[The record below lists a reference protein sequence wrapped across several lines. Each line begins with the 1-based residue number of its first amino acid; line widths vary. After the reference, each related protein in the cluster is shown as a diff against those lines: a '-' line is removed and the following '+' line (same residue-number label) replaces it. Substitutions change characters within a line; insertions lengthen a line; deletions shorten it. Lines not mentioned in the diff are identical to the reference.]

1 MLKVILYKKSSSG
14 FTLIEIMIVVVIIG
28 ILAGLVVAAINPE
41 EIRKKARDANRQ
53 KDLSLVS
60 EALGQYYADNNFYP
74 TGAYTDLTSKLQT
87 STPVYIKT
95 LPTDPGSYSYCY
107 KTDLIK
113 QNYVLCARMEA
124 MDEELNGIPKT
135 GTSLTT
141 QACYGGGTLPTGNYY
156 CITNPF

>member
-1 MLKVILYKKSSSG
+1 
-14 FTLIEIMIVVVIIG
+14 MIVIVIIG
-28 ILAGLVVAAINPE
+28 IMAGLVVAVINPE

-60 EALGQYYADNNFYP
+60 EALGQYYSDNNSYP
-74 TGAYTDLTSKLQT
+74 AGPYSALISSLQ
-87 STPVYIKT
+87 SSNPAYIKK

-107 KTDLIK
+107 IQDSNK

-124 MDEELNGIPKT
+124 MDEELNGITKT
-135 GTSLTT
+135 GTGLTT
-141 QACYGGGTLPTGNYY
+141 QACYGGGTLSTGNYF